1 MKGLIKFIPVALAA
15 VALASCSNDDFLS
28 SEGEYTPSE
37 NAIALYLDNGTTR
50 TGIQETA
57 EGNHFVW
64 TKGDIIKLYG
74 VNQVK
79 TNKYKVTAAYQ
90 AATAEYNKSGLLG
103 YAELQGTDN
112 IGSDLAFAMYP
123 GTDENFFNSEYFN
136 QFEMQLPAKWT
147 YDVMG
152 DNDDVF
158 YADFPMWGVANA
170 DNSAVTFKYTTA
182 FLRLDLSGLSASA
195 NAAIYI
201 TADKQLNGRFTG
213 TISDIDGS
221 NKVDLPAL
229 EPADPFVE
237 KGVAEII
244 SGTTLDGVYNP
255 ATGLYDNFAGL
266 TTAEVAGFALQQVK
280 INLKNLS
287 NNDKRI
293 IYLPIPVQNYGKL
306 NIVLNYPEENRTDVI
321 FDKALDLT
329 AENRGIGW
337 FGNMKRAFS
346 VTDQFYYPS
355 DINQELFDN
364 RSNTNDLNYKSDVVM
379 TVDDGAG
386 TLKEGGNTI
395 LMPKMTASNVI
406 LNFIYETA
414 TAIKKTNAS
423 DKLYIKDR
431 VASEPFTGTLTINT
445 KSIDVNSLEIN
456 LPKANVILIGGDATY
471 GQFGNVNVTAAKSI
485 TVGDNTTTTTQKAST
500 QLVIKETDEN
510 DGCQVNVLGAATFNK
525 IYLYQENAK
534 LSVGGVKDAATND
547 YYAGGTV
554 TTVEISKNKPEVV
567 LQGNGSISFLSSTY
581 VPSAT
586 AKAAGTVK
594 SYGASYIKTVSVG
607 EPNLEFEST
616 WDGVSK
622 TAAAAVVG
630 NNVYTAAQ
638 LASFLGDATGAV
650 TINLKTD
657 VDLQN
662 KFWAGINAGSYAF
675 NITGTD
681 SHFGTSSN
689 KLAGIKAIH
698 TISNLNLSGET
709 GTTATGLAK
718 VIADNDTDTDAS
730 NIGLVK
736 QADAVTVANLII
748 QNASCALSKYDETA
762 HSSSHADYKFVA
774 NNIGALVGQATS
786 ATINGL
792 TVSLAGTQF
801 GYTVANKAANIGGVI
816 GNLDQ
821 GTTATT
827 ITKTTVSATGKI
839 NGYHSLGGIIG
850 GVTATAGTIT
860 INGTGDNACSVTLG
874 GFTQNYN
881 NGKTI
886 DKNIGRVG
894 GFIGSAGTL
903 TGSGVYYNGTISN
916 TITMAGSVSTA
927 WPDMSR
933 NKIIQGTA
941 PDFDYLTYT
950 RNNDHIGY
958 CGDETTPGK
967 IVIGPTTRTTPLT
980 KPSAANQPKALYWF
994 E

>member
-136 QFEMQLPAKWT
+136 QFEMQLPAEWT

-244 SGTTLDGVYNP
+244 SGTTLDGVYNA
-255 ATGLYDNFAGL
+255 ATGLYENVAGL
-266 TTAEVAGFALQQVK
+266 TTAEAAGFALQQVK

-554 TTVEISKNKPEVV
+554 TTVEISKNHPEVV

-594 SYGASYIKTVSVG
+594 SYGASYIKTVTAG

-638 LASFLGDATGAV
+638 LASFLGDATADV
-650 TINLKTD
+650 TIKLNTD
-657 VDLQN
+657 VNLQN
-662 KFWAGINAGSYAF
+662 KFWAGINAGTNNF
-675 NITGTD
+675 TLMGTN
-681 SHFGTSSN
+681 SHKGTN
-689 KLAGIKAIH
+689 LAGDRAVH
-698 TISNLNLSGET
+698 SISNLNLSGD
-709 GTTATGLAK
+709 ASTGLLK
-718 VIADNDTDTDAS
+718 VISDNDIDTDAS

-736 QADAVTVANLII
+736 EAAAVSITNLII
-748 QNASCALSKYDETA
+748 KDASCALTKYNETTA
-762 HSSSHADYKFVA
+762 TGNKQFKAD
-774 NNIGALVGQATS
+774 NIGALVGKATS
-786 ATINGL
+786 ANISGL
-792 TVSLAGTQF
+792 TVSLAGADF

-816 GNLDQ
+816 GNLAQ

-827 ITKTTVSATGKI
+827 ITKTTVNANGKI
-839 NGYHSLGGIIG
+839 SGYHSLGGIIG
-850 GVTATAGTIT
+850 GVTATGADIT
-860 INGTGDNACSVTLG
+860 INGTDDNACSVTLG

-886 DKNIGRVG
+886 DKNMGRVG

-903 TGSGVYYNGTISN
+903 VANGVYYDGTISN
-916 TITMAGSVSTA
+916 TITMVGNVSVTA
-927 WPDMSR
+927 WPVMSK

-941 PDFDYLTYT
+941 PDFDYLGYT
-950 RNNDHIGY
+950 RKNEHIGY
-958 CGDETTPGK
+958 CGDVTTSGK
-967 IVIGPTTRTTPLT
+967 IVIGTTTRTTPLT
-980 KPSAANQPKALYWF
+980 KPSTTADQNKALYWF